1 MPLRAIRRIV
11 VDEEDAID
19 ATYIT
24 VRRTTDADVRRLP
37 AVERSAARSFANIP
51 ELSWIVGD
59 DVLDE
64 ARHRRFAAAGWSWV
78 ADIAGAPVGFICAKL
93 VEHEVHVWEVAVS
106 EPYQQQGIGSRLMA
120 RIEAQARDAGA
131 CALTLTT
138 FRDVPW
144 NGPFYASLGYEVID
158 PEACNSRLRR
168 ILELE
173 VQAGQPA
180 DRRCAMRLRL

>member
-1 MPLRAIRRIV
+1 M
-11 VDEEDAID
+11 VDEEGAIA
-19 ATYIT
+19 ATRVII
-24 VRRTTDADVRRLP
+24 RRPTDADIPQLP
-37 AVERSAARSFANIP
+37 VVERSAARSFATIP

-64 ARHRRFAAAGWSWV
+64 AQHRRFAAGGWSWV
-78 ADIAGAPVGFICAKL
+78 ADIAGEPVGFVCAEL
-93 VEHEVHVWEVAVS
+93 VEPEVHIWEIAVG

-120 RIEAQARDAGA
+120 RIEVQARGAGA
-131 CALTLTT
+131 DALTLTT

-144 NGPFYASLGYEVID
+144 NGPFYASLGYEVIE
-158 PEACNSRLRR
+158 PEACSPRLRR

-173 VQAGQPA
+173 VQAGMPA

>member
-1 MPLRAIRRIV
+1 M
-11 VDEEDAID
+11 VDEEYVID
-19 ATYIT
+19 ATGIT
-24 VRRTTDADVRRLP
+24 IRRTTAADVRHLP
-37 AVERSAARSFANIP
+37 AVERSAARSFATIP

-64 ARHRRFAAAGWSWV
+64 AQHRRFAAAGWSWV
-78 ADIAGAPVGFICAKL
+78 ADIAGAPVGFICAEF
-93 VEHEVHVWEVAVS
+93 VEHEVHVWEVAVG

-120 RIEAQARDAGA
+120 RIEAQARGAGA

-138 FRDVPW
+138 FSDVPW
-144 NGPFYASLGYEVID
+144 NGPFYVSLGYEVID
-158 PEACNSRLRR
+158 PEACSSRLRR

>member
-1 MPLRAIRRIV
+1 M
-11 VDEEDAID
+11 VDEERVID
-19 ATYIT
+19 ATRIT
-24 VRRTTDADVRRLP
+24 IRRTMDADVGQLP
-37 AVERSAARSFANIP
+37 AVERSAARAFATIP

-64 ARHRRFAAAGWSWV
+64 AQHRRFAAAGWSWV
-78 ADIAGAPVGFICAKL
+78 ADIASAPVGFICAEL
-93 VEHEVHVWEVAVS
+93 VEHEVHVWEVAVDES
-106 EPYQQQGIGSRLMA
+106 HQQQGIGSRLMA

-131 CALTLTT
+131 RALTLTT
-138 FRDVPW
+138 FSDVPW

-158 PEACNSRLRR
+158 LQACSPRLRR

-180 DRRCAMRLRL
+180 GRRCAMRLRL

>member
-1 MPLRAIRRIV
+1 V

-19 ATYIT
+19 ATRIT
-24 VRRTTDADVRRLP
+24 IRRTTDADVRQLP

-78 ADIAGAPVGFICAKL
+78 ADIAGAPVGFICAEL
-93 VEHEVHVWEVAVS
+93 VEHEVHVWEVAVG

-158 PEACNSRLRR
+158 PEACSSRLRR